1 MAPFDRFLAV
11 ASLALAVAAYSPAQT
26 PEDVAQVPPSAPSSK
41 VPSFKT
47 IDAWLHSDDQR
58 LVAWGAHDALVTRD
72 RHFVSQ
78 LLTLASQWQPIS
90 TESDEERLKRI
101 SQEQKDQR
109 DAMAAV
115 VDALIQM
122 NVSVPADTVR
132 ALAPDFGNAAAILLT
147 RMPADDAEPLAL
159 DFYRTPSRCDH
170 GLQYV
175 SAVLLA
181 QRPPEGFAA
190 DLLKSITVRAEVF
203 VKLPGAPD
211 FGTGSSGS
219 YLAEQ
224 TVPRK
229 DWPTTGQYRLS
240 KEKSDKAVLV
250 VSGVD
255 PIYATREQATTY
267 LSDVCRS
274 LYLATNDRH
283 RLIASMLDISPDS
296 MPWQTQMQTTI
307 EFVSK
312 EQFDFALRR
321 FIDDLEE
328 KYRTTAYAL
337 AARSLISAAEVGQAL
352 PKMQLV
358 ISDMRG
364 TGQNPIVELA
374 NLPPNVEWQSS
385 PWK

>member
-11 ASLALAVAAYSPAQT
+11 ASLTLAVAAYSPAQT
-26 PEDVAQVPPSAPSSK
+26 PADVAKVPSNTPSSK
-41 VPSFKT
+41 IPSFKT
-47 IDAWLHSDDQR
+47 IDAWLHSDDPR
-58 LVAWGAHDALVTRD
+58 LVAWGAHDTLITRNP
-72 RHFVSQ
+72 HFVSQ
-78 LLTLASQWQPIS
+78 LLTLASQWQPIV
-90 TESDEERLKRI
+90 TESDEQRLKRL

-115 VDALIQM
+115 VDALVQM
-122 NVSVPADTVR
+122 NVSIPADTVR
-132 ALAPDFGNAAAILLT
+132 ALAPDFGNAAAMLLT
-147 RMPADDAEPLAL
+147 RMPADDAEPLVL
-159 DFYRTPSRCDH
+159 DFYRTPSRYEY

-190 DLLKSITVRAEVF
+190 DLLKSIAVRAEVF
-203 VKLPGAPD
+203 VIHPGAPD

-240 KEKSDKAVLV
+240 KEKSDKAVLLV
-250 VSGVD
+250 NGVD

-267 LSDVCRS
+267 LSGAYRGP
-274 LYLATNDRH
+274 YLGPNDRQ
-283 RLIASMLDISPDS
+283 RIIAGMLDIAPES
-296 MPWQTQMQTTI
+296 MPWQTQLQTTI

-328 KYRTTAYAL
+328 KYRATAYAL
-337 AARSLISAAEVGQAL
+337 AARSLISPAEVAQTV
-352 PKMQLV
+352 PKMKLV
-358 ISDMRG
+358 LNDMRG
-364 TGQNPIVELA
+364 TGENPIVEVP
-374 NLPPNVEWQSS
+374 NLPPNVEWSDT